1 MTYFTVGPGVELE
14 MAPVLVFSTEAC
26 EGLGAYRVQVL
37 VHHRGALHP
46 LHGQGHAEP
55 VYTAAAAGAAAAA
68 AAAAA
73 VSCQRVEQ
81 LDKY

>member
-1 MTYFTVGPGVELE
+1 MTYFTVGPGVELQ
-14 MAPVLVFSTEAC
+14 MAPVLVFSAEAC

-55 VYTAAAAGAAAAA
+55 VYTAAAAA

-73 VSCQRVEQ
+73 VAISSRRVEQ
-81 LDKY
+81 LDRY